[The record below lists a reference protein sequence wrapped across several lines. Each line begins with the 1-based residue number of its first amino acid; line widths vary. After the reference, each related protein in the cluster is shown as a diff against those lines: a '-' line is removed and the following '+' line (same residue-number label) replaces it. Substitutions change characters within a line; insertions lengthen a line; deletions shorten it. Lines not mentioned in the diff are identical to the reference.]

1 MIGVRAM
8 SARVPSDN
16 AVFGPEQLRT
26 LYQAFDDAWEIVK
39 PKYAGTEQ
47 STEVG
52 RLRLANA
59 IFSAH
64 REGVTDPA
72 ALTDAAVQIMQRW
85 V

>member
-1 MIGVRAM
+1 M
-8 SARVPSDN
+8 STRVPSDN

-39 PKYAGTEQ
+39 PKYAEQ

-59 IFSAH
+59 IPSAY
-64 REGVTDPA
+64 RDGVTDPA
-72 ALTDAAVQIMQRW
+72 ALTDAAAQIMQRW

>member
-1 MIGVRAM
+1 MRFQ
-8 SARVPSDN
+8 N
-16 AVFGPEQLRT
+16 ATFGPEQLRT
-26 LYQAFDDAWEIVK
+26 LYQAFDDAWEVVK
-39 PKYAGTEQ
+39 PQYASNTQ

-59 IFSAH
+59 VLAAY
-64 REGVTDPA
+64 RGGVTDPA